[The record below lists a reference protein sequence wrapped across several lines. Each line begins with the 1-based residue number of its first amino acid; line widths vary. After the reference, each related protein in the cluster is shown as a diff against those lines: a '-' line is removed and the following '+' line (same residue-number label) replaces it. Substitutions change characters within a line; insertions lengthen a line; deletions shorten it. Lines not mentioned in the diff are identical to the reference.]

1 MSLPRRISLALA
13 QRPEIAT
20 RQIAVRQICAGFDR
34 HPQAEISA
42 AHPDRNGAIV
52 AAYTSGA
59 YSYREIAEHFGIHL
73 ATVGR
78 IVRKAMQQC
87 EN

>member
-1 MSLPRRISLALA
+1 MLHR
-13 QRPEIAT
+13 
-20 RQIAVRQICAGFDR
+20 
-34 HPQAEISA
+34 
-42 AHPDRNGAIV
+42 DRNAAIMT
-52 AAYTSGA
+52 AYATGA

-78 IVRKAMQQC
+78 VVRKMMQLC